1 MDAVR
6 HALAWPARSTAPE
19 RGLQHARARERERAR
34 ADARARKSGG
44 SDFTVLR
51 PVLDAHDPTDWRAWD
66 TLATESHVLAVLGS
80 SGPAPVACE
89 GEIVTVVLDR
99 TPFYAESKGQ
109 DSDAGRLSGTSVA
122 RRWRR
127 RCWTCSGRC
136 PAWSSTRSVSCPV
149 NWPPETRCMPP
160 PPSGGSVHAR
170 PAPAPTSCTPPCARS
185 SARAP
190 RSRAPTTAPATS
202 AWTSPGAAP
211 SPPRSAARSRRPPT
225 RPCAATCRSA
235 CAG

>member
-44 SDFTVLR
+44 SDLTVLR
-51 PVLDAHDPTDWRAWD
+51 PVLDAHGPTDRRLEHPGD
-66 TLATESHVLAVLGS
+66 RVHVLAVLGS

-136 PAWSSTRSVSCPV
+136 PA
-149 NWPPETRCMPP
+149 
-160 PPSGGSVHAR
+160 
-170 PAPAPTSCTPPCARS
+170 
-185 SARAP
+185 
-190 RSRAPTTAPATS
+190 
-202 AWTSPGAAP
+202 
-211 SPPRSAARSRRPPT
+211 
-225 RPCAATCRSA
+225 
-235 CAG
+235 